1 VEDDLATLFA
11 TLAVHVEDCVREHS
25 SCTFSPG
32 ILPVLPEQLSTDS
45 LLVTKHKHD
54 YNSAYLADHLRF
66 CATKEP
72 YSYLALLILSSLFH
86 PAPATCVLHLINP
99 KSDIKQIVVESP
111 FYHRRGPHLTTVPQS
126 FVYLPARADTHP
138 FTHILPYTLLH
149 DLPTFLLTNR
159 ENMIYAEH
167 EWATRDTVVGF
178 GSDLAHALLAELLLN
193 ASAPASAVSEI
204 FLEGES
210 GFRGVGP
217 LSAEVSILLPGSQ
230 SWIEP

>member
-1 VEDDLATLFA
+1 MEDDIATLFA
-11 TLAVHVEDCVREHS
+11 TLAVHVDDRVREHS
-25 SCTFSPG
+25 SCTFSSA
-32 ILPVLPEQLSTDS
+32 ILHALPEQLFSDS
-45 LLVTKHKHD
+45 LVVTKHKHD

-66 CATKEP
+66 CATKQQ
-72 YSYLALLILSSLFH
+72 YRYLALLILSSLFH
-86 PAPATCVLHLINP
+86 PAPATCALHLTNP

-111 FYHRRGPHLTTVPQS
+111 FYHRRGSQLTTVPHS

-149 DLPTFLLTNR
+149 DLPIFLLTNH
-159 ENMIYAEH
+159 ENMLYDEH

-193 ASAPASAVSEI
+193 ASVNTSAASEI

-210 GFRGVGP
+210 GSRGVGP

-230 SWIEP
+230 GWIEP